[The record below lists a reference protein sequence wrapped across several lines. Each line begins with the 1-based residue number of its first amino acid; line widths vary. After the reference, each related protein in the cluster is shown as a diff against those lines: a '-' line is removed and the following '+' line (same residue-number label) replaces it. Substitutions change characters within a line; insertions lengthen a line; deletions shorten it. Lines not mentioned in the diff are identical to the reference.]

1 MSELNPAL
9 AALNAGRL
17 DESRKLLTRLLQKS
31 AGNLDAQYLLA
42 VTEQSLN
49 HHEVALD
56 LYDKVLRGNPRHGWA
71 HYNKAL
77 LLSGRGQHLEALPH
91 HDQAVLL
98 APVNFWAF
106 VNRGN
111 AKAALRHFD
120 AAIADYDSALA
131 LQPGLP
137 NALTNKGNALF
148 EQGRHAEALPC
159 LEAVIKSHPKHV
171 EAWVSHCQTL
181 TKLGRPSEALISAD
195 RALELSP
202 QHPDAWI
209 RKGAALLELDRSE
222 EALAM
227 IEKTLT
233 MHPTYAKAWS
243 AQGDALVKLDRTT
256 EALAS
261 YDKALALD
269 PNLIHGYVNKGMVLQ
284 FQGKYAQAQSHF
296 EKALEHMPDHV
307 DANRNLSYLL
317 LGQHDYKRGW
327 EKYEYR
333 WRSSTEQPPK
343 QLPTSRP
350 LWTGNK
356 TQDTLLLWGEQGI
369 GDQIL
374 YASILP
380 DLLPL
385 NAHTLVAL
393 DKRLLPL
400 FARSMPNFEHL
411 DLALVT
417 DALDFSAQLPLGSLP
432 RYFRP
437 TVESFSNARTPYL
450 LADPART
457 AHLRQKIVQPGKRV
471 CGISWSSNRK
481 DIGTEKSISLDQMLA
496 PLASTPLHFVN
507 LQYGDTST
515 EREDAQRRH
524 GITVMN
530 VDEVDNFNDIDGL
543 AALIQAC
550 DVVITTSNT
559 TAHLAGALGKET
571 LLLLPFGKGR
581 IWYWSEHAGKN
592 LWYPS
597 IRIFSQDQPGQWQR
611 ALAQVRLHLESKTW
625 N

>member
-17 DESRKLLTRLLQKS
+17 DEARKLLTRLLQKS

-98 APVNFWAF
+98 APANFWAF

-159 LEAVIKSHPKHV
+159 LEAVIQSHPKHV

-195 RALELSP
+195 RALELNP

-209 RKGAALLELDRSE
+209 RKGAALLELGRMDE
-222 EALAM
+222 GLAM
-227 IEKTLT
+227 IEKALTL
-233 MHPTYAKAWS
+233 HPAYAKAWS
-243 AQGDALVKLDRTT
+243 AKGDALIKLERTT

-261 YDKALALD
+261 YDKALGLD

-284 FQGKYAQAQSHF
+284 FQGEDQQARLHF
-296 EKALEHMPDHV
+296 EHALELVPDHV

-327 EKYEYR
+327 EKFEYR
-333 WRSSTEQPPK
+333 WRSSAEQAPK

-350 LWTGNK
+350 LWTGAA
-356 TQDTLLLWGEQGI
+356 TEAPLLLWGEQGI

-385 NAHTLVAL
+385 NTRKLVAL

-400 FARSMPNFEHL
+400 FARSILGFDYI
-411 DLALVT
+411 DLALVN
-417 DALDFSAQLPLGSLP
+417 DALDFSVQLPLGSLP

-437 TVESFSNARTPYL
+437 TAESFANTRAPYL
-450 LADPART
+450 TADQTRT
-457 AHLRQKIVQPGKRV
+457 TSLRQKIAKPGKRV
-471 CGISWSSNRK
+471 CGVSWSSNRK
-481 DIGTEKSISLDQMLA
+481 DIGTAKSISLEQMLV
-496 PLASTPLHFVN
+496 PLASAALDFVN
-507 LQYGDTST
+507 LQYGDTAT
-515 EREDAQRRH
+515 EREALRLQHDINVQ
-524 GITVMN
+524 N
-530 VDEVDNFNDIDGL
+530 VDEVDNFNDMDGL

-581 IWYWSEHAGKN
+581 IWYWAEYAGKN

-597 IRIFSQDQPGQWQR
+597 IRIFAQDQPGQWQQ
-611 ALAQVRLHLESKTW
+611 ALGQVRLHLESKAW